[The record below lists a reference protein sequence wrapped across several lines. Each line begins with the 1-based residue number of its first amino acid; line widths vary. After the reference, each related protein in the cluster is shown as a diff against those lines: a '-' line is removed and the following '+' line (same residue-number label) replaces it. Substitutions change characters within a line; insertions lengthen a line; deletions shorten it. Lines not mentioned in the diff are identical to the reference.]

1 LYPARFVNVVPSVF
15 CVGATQ
21 DRRAVR
27 TITAVIATALP
38 FGPVQLRLYVVSCES
53 GPTDALPEVDLVP
66 LQPPDAVQLVTL
78 VLDHVS
84 VDVPLSATADGLA
97 VNVTDGAAVTV
108 TVADAEPDPPVPV
121 QAKLYVAFAV
131 NAPVDC
137 EPEVAFVPDHPPLA
151 VHDVAFV
158 LDHVSVDDP
167 PEVIDVGDAE
177 SVTVG

>member
-1 LYPARFVNVVPSVF
+1 M
-15 CVGATQ
+15 
-21 DRRAVR
+21 
-27 TITAVIATALP
+27 
-38 FGPVQLRLYVVSCES
+38 VSCDN

-66 LQPPDAVQLVTL
+66 LQAPDAVQLVTL

-97 VNVTDGAAVTV
+97 DNVTDGAAATV
-108 TVADAEPDPPVPV
+108 TLAEAEPDPPLPV
-121 QAKLYVAFAV
+121 QLRLYVAFAV

-137 EPEVAFVPDHPPLA
+137 EPEVAFEPDHAPLA
-151 VHDVAFV
+151 VHDVAFA

-167 PEVIDVGDAE
+167 PELIDVGDAE